1 MRAAV
6 VYESADANTAT
17 VAEAI
22 GRGLRGTGMDV
33 EIEPFDRYGPSRIV
47 DLDLLVVGAPTRE
60 HGLTH
65 HVTYEQAPEGEQD
78 RFAGTS
84 PEPGLRDWLEDL
96 PDGAGRASVAFDT
109 RMQGLKLL
117 TGSAGRTI
125 ENKLEDAGF
134 QIATPAESFL
144 VTKEDALV
152 DCEEARAEA
161 WAADTGGLLESV
173 LEE

>member
-6 VYESADANTAT
+6 VYESADANTAA

-22 GRGLRGTGMDV
+22 GRGLRATDMDV
-33 EIEPFDRYGPSRIV
+33 EVEAFDRYGPSRIV

-60 HGLTH
+60 HGLTR
-65 HVTYEQAPEGEQD
+65 HVTYEEAPEGEEG
-78 RFAGTS
+78 RFTGTS

-109 RMQGLKLL
+109 RAHGLKLL

-152 DCEEARAEA
+152 EGEEARAEA
-161 WAADTGGLLESV
+161 WAADMGGLLESV
-173 LEE
+173 LGK